1 MNALPPTHKS
11 AVAYY
16 RVSSQ
21 KQGQSGL
28 GLEAQEASVT
38 AYATYAKLNIAAT
51 FTEVESATKKGQRT
65 EIFKAIDFCK
75 KNSAVL
81 LIAKIDRLAR
91 NVAFISNLMDSGV
104 DFVAIDMPEANR
116 LTIHIMAA
124 MAEHEATMISKR
136 TKDALQA
143 AKARGTTLGKPENL
157 TKEAQEK
164 SARVNEAKAIEAYKS
179 VSAFAS
185 ELRGQGLA
193 YLKIAERLNSAG
205 FTTRNGAKFTATTVK
220 RMLDRLEA

>member
-1 MNALPPTHKS
+1 MNITNKHTT

-21 KQGQSGL
+21 KQGVSGL
-28 GLEAQEASVT
+28 GLEAQESSVT
-38 AYATYAKLNIAAT
+38 QYATYANLNIAAT
-51 FTEVESATKKGQRT
+51 FVEVESGTGKVQRT

-75 KNSAVL
+75 RSGAVL

-124 MAEHEATMISKR
+124 MAEHEASMISKR

-164 SARVNEAKAIEAYKS
+164 SARVNEARAVEAYKS
-179 VSAFAS
+179 VSAFAV
-185 ELRGQGLA
+185 ELRGQGLP
-193 YLKIAERLNSAG
+193 YLKIAERLNDAG
-205 FTTRNGAKFTATTVK
+205 FTTRNGAQFTATTVK